1 MVSPLRSVTRS
12 YFRNSAG
19 GLLIFDMTNRASFEH
34 IKEWHREVCDHVHPH
49 RVLFILVGN
58 KSDKD
63 KGRVV
68 SREEAEVLARQLG
81 LPYVEVSAKTGQNVS
96 SAFELLAGC
105 IYKGLLSGEVK
116 LQEGWDGVKC
126 LAPQGPR
133 ADRAI
138 AGRSTSAPKS
148 KCCS

>member
-1 MVSPLRSVTRS
+1 M
-12 YFRNSAG
+12 
-19 GLLIFDMTNRASFEH
+19 FDMTNRASFEH
-34 IKEWHREVCDHVHPH
+34 VKEWHREVCDHVRPH
-49 RVLFILVGN
+49 KVLFILVGN
-58 KSDKD
+58 KSDRD
-63 KGRVV
+63 EGRVV

-96 SAFELLAGC
+96 SAFELLARC
-105 IYKGLLSGEVK
+105 IYTGLLSGEVE

-138 AGRSTSAPKS
+138 VERSTAAPKS
-148 KCCS
+148 KCCG

>member
-1 MVSPLRSVTRS
+1 M
-12 YFRNSAG
+12 
-19 GLLIFDMTNRASFEH
+19 FDMTNRASFEH
-34 IKEWHREVCDHVHPH
+34 IREWHREMCDHVRPH

-63 KGRVV
+63 EGRVV

-96 SAFELLAGC
+96 SAFELLARC
-105 IYKGLLSGEVK
+105 IYKGLLSGEVE
-116 LQEGWDGVKC
+116 LQEGWDGVKS

-133 ADRAI
+133 ADRAG
-138 AGRSTSAPKS
+138 AGRSTAAPKS
-148 KCCS
+148 KCCG

>member
-1 MVSPLRSVTRS
+1 M
-12 YFRNSAG
+12 
-19 GLLIFDMTNRASFEH
+19 FDMTNRVSFEH
-34 IKEWHREVCDHVHPH
+34 IKEWHREVCEHVHPYK
-49 RVLFILVGN
+49 VLFILVGN

-63 KGRVV
+63 ESRVV
-68 SREEAEVLARQLG
+68 SREEAEVLAHELG

-96 SAFELLAGC
+96 NAFELLARF

-126 LAPQGPR
+126 AAPQGLK
-133 ADRAI
+133 AEKL
-138 AGRSTSAPKS
+138 GLVCSSTTPKT